1 MDWTQTL
8 LRQSGHHRIYQN
20 KWQRNGR
27 SQRLCVGESLMDG
40 AHSVIWT
47 SCSRVKA
54 LLVSEESHVTDEQ
67 KLLGASVPGPG
78 VQGTEF
84 QLVMKV
90 K

>member
-1 MDWTQTL
+1 
-8 LRQSGHHRIYQN
+8 
-20 KWQRNGR
+20 
-27 SQRLCVGESLMDG
+27 MDG

-47 SCSRVKA
+47 SCSRIRA

-78 VQGTEF
+78 VQRTEF

>member
-1 MDWTQTL
+1 
-8 LRQSGHHRIYQN
+8 
-20 KWQRNGR
+20 
-27 SQRLCVGESLMDG
+27 MDG

-47 SCSRVKA
+47 SCSRIRA